1 MKSFALLLPIAFSVL
16 FVALSGCGGDPDP
29 LVETPDSLTI
39 YSIDGRDFEDD
50 ERPKTDEEFK
60 GYPVL
65 GKVEIE
71 DAEKR
76 KKIMEA
82 LRKGIHNSDG
92 KMAKCFWPRHG
103 ISATKAGNTTEYV
116 ICFEC
121 LQLKVWAN
129 EELKTEPTT
138 TEPQSLLNEF
148 LNDAGVK
155 IAPSKLD
162 N

>member
-1 MKSFALLLPIAFSVL
+1 MKSFVLLLPIAFSVL
-16 FVALSGCGGDPDP
+16 FVSLTGCGEPDP
-29 LVETPDSLTI
+29 VVETPDSLTI
-39 YSIDGRDFEDD
+39 YSIDGLDFEDD
-50 ERPKTDEEFK
+50 ELPKTDEEFK

-65 GKVEIE
+65 GKVEIK

-76 KKIMEA
+76 KKIMES
-82 LRKGIHNSDG
+82 LRKGIRNSDG
-92 KMAKCFWPRHG
+92 KMAKCFLPRHG
-103 ISATKAGNTTEYV
+103 IIATKDGKTTEYV

-138 TEPQSLLNEF
+138 TEPKSLLNDF
-148 LNDAGVK
+148 FNDSGVK